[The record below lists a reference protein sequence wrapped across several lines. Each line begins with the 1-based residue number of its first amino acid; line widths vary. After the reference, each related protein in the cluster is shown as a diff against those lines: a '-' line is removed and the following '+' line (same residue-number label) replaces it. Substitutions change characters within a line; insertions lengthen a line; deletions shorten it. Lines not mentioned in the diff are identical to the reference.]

1 MRTFRLNSTGRLLA
15 VVAVLAMTAGSVDA
29 QDRRV
34 GTIGPPPRKNPQR
47 QTSAEAFPPLPL
59 PVTPLR
65 RSEPKAEPAPP
76 LFCAKL
82 KYGDT
87 QDYMPNPGDIDNLMR
102 HARAELGLWYG
113 WKLLDLNELVALHK
127 EGRGSKLPMLH
138 ITGYHEFKLA
148 VDQREAL
155 RQYLLDGGTI
165 VADATLGSP
174 DFTRGFR
181 SEMRAMF
188 PSRSFDLLQLDHP
201 VYRAYYKYTNVH
213 YFDVEGGTDS
223 EIQGPPEFLGLNL
236 GTRTAV
242 VFSPNDMTCG
252 WDEFIAPPSKRRVP
266 EAPRDKA
273 MLPADALRMGLN
285 LVSYVA
291 AMREVGAIESVTRQ
305 AAAPT
310 ERTRQRFTLAQLKHQ
325 GDWNP
330 DPNSTF
336 QWLRHLSLET
346 SLAVNFDLKSVDPDE
361 PRLAE
366 YPFLYMTGFRD
377 PKFSDE
383 QIIALRRHIDAGG
396 ILFINNCSGYSE
408 FDKHVRTLVGELF
421 PDQRLAPVKPEHPL
435 LDSLFD
441 VKAVRDRRTGAPRE
455 VQLEGI
461 TVRERLVIVYSKAD
475 MITQLKQVSD
485 PYGNGYDAESC
496 RQLALNV
503 VAYALQN

>member
-1 MRTFRLNSTGRLLA
+1 MKSVNLISTQRLCAAALLLA
-15 VVAVLAMTAGSVDA
+15 VAAGTVIA
-29 QDRRV
+29 QERRV
-34 GTIGPPPRKNPQR
+34 GTIGPPPRKDPQR

-113 WKLLDLNELVALHK
+113 WKLLDLNELVSLHK
-127 EGRGSKLPMLH
+127 DGRGSKLPMLH
-138 ITGYHEFKLA
+138 ITGYHEFKLTPE
-148 VDQREAL
+148 QRDAL

-181 SEMRAMF
+181 SEIRAMF

-201 VYRAYYKYTNVH
+201 VYRAYYKYTSVH
-213 YFDVEGGTDS
+213 YFDVEQGTTS
-223 EIQGPPEFLGLNL
+223 ELQRPPELLGLNL

-242 VFSPNDMTCG
+242 LFSPHDMTCG
-252 WDEFIAPPSKRRVP
+252 WDEFIAPPSRRRVP

-291 AMREVGAIESVTRQ
+291 AMREVGSIEAVTRQ
-305 AAAPT
+305 VAAPAQ
-310 ERTRQRFTLAQLKHQ
+310 RTRQRFTLAQLRHQ

-346 SLAVNFDLKSVDPDE
+346 SLAVDFDLKSVDPDE

-366 YPFLYMTGFRD
+366 YPFLFMTGFRD
-377 PKFSDE
+377 PKFTDA
-383 QIIALRRHIDAGG
+383 QLNALRRHIDAGG
-396 ILFINNCSGYSE
+396 TLFINNCAGYSE
-408 FDKHVRTLVGELF
+408 FDKHVRALLGELF
-421 PDQRLAPVKPEHPL
+421 PDQKLAPVELDHPL
-435 LDSLFD
+435 LESLFVID
-441 VKAVRDRRTGAPRE
+441 GVRDRRTGAPRDVE
-455 VQLEGI
+455 LEGI
-461 TVRERLVIVYSKAD
+461 TVRDRLVVVYSKAD

-485 PYGNGYDAESC
+485 PFGNGYDAESC
-496 RQLALNV
+496 RQLALNI